1 MSLKPKQ
8 QNIPEG
14 WERKK
19 LAEVV
24 NFLDN
29 KRVPIE
35 SDLRRARQGI
45 YPYYGASGIIDYI
58 DNYIFDGE
66 FVLLG
71 EDGANIL
78 DRSSR
83 LAFIAKGKIWVNNH
97 AHILEPKDS
106 VLLYFL
112 AEYLERINYK
122 AYNTGSAQPK
132 LNRAVCEKIPVI
144 FPPLSEQNRIVA
156 VLETWDQAIEKL
168 KRKIEVKKE
177 IKTGLMQDLLTCKTR
192 LDGFNNKWKS
202 YKLTEI
208 TSLIKDGTHATHIN
222 VNDGIPL
229 LSAKDIVGG
238 GIVTNNN
245 PRLISREDFE
255 QIHKSYRLQNGDLL
269 LCLVGSI
276 GRVAQVKN
284 YKNNYTFQRSVGV
297 LRFKN
302 QFSDYFFQLMQ
313 ARNFQNELKK
323 KETKG
328 AQGGVYLGVLG
339 KIIVKVPDIEEQKAI
354 ANILT
359 TSDKEIELLQ
369 KKFLILKDQKKYL
382 LNNLVTGTIRTP
394 ETLSIS

>member
-1 MSLKPKQ
+1 MSLKSRQ
-8 QNIPEG
+8 QSIPEG

-29 KRVPIE
+29 RRVPIE
-35 SDLRRARQGI
+35 SDLRSSRQGI

-112 AEYLERINYK
+112 AEYLEKIDYR

-144 FPPLSEQNRIVA
+144 LPPLPEQNRIVA

-177 IKTGLMQDLLTCKTR
+177 IKKGLMQELLTGKTR
-192 LDGFNNKWKS
+192 LSGYTDSWTEV
-202 YKLTEI
+202 KLG
-208 TSLIKDGTHATHIN
+208 SLGN
-222 VNDGIPL
+222 
-229 LSAKDIVGG
+229 
-238 GIVTNNN
+238 
-245 PRLISREDFE
+245 LISGGTPSKLQDEYWAGEIPWISSSDLRENDIKFVNIHRYITLDAVRKSATNVVPQNSVVIVSRVGVGKVIVSKQEMCTSQDF
-255 QIHKSYRLQNGDLL
+255 QSLVVHKSKADPYFLAYLLMLELQKLL
-269 LCLVGSI
+269 LRNQGTSI
-276 GRVAQVKN
+276 KG
-284 YKNNYTFQRSVGV
+284 F
-297 LRFKN
+297 
-302 QFSDYFFQLMQ
+302 
-313 ARNFQNELKK
+313 LKK
-323 KETKG
+323 DLEN
-328 AQGGVYLGVLG
+328 LII
-339 KIIVKVPDIEEQKAI
+339 KIPMINEQEEI
-354 ANILT
+354 ASFLNT
-359 TSDKEIELLQ
+359 FSEEIEILQ
-369 KKFLILKDQKKYL
+369 KKLLILKDQKKYL
-382 LNNLVTGTIRTP
+382 LNNLVTGSIRTP
-394 ETLSIS
+394 ESLSIPK